1 LPCIAVSSS
10 EKEKVV
16 KKFFLALAV
25 CAFTFGLMV
34 ESAEARRFGGG
45 RSLGMQRQATPQ
57 KAAPAPANSA
67 SPAAAAPKRNWMG
80 PLAGLA
86 AGLGIAALLS
96 HFGLGEGMAN
106 LVMIALLAM
115 AGFFI
120 FKLLFRRKAASSA
133 GAGEPLRFAGAGG
146 PAAVPPPGQRFDA
159 RQDLAGG
166 SQPEQS
172 SGTAGNMA
180 AQVPAN
186 IPAGFDVEGF
196 LRVAKLNFVRMQAAN
211 DAGNMEDIR
220 EFVSPE
226 VFAEIKLQ
234 MGERGEAAQQTD
246 VVTIDA
252 ELLEVVTEG
261 NRHIASVRMNGMIR
275 EEADAAA
282 EPFDE
287 VWNLTKPV
295 DGPGG
300 WVVAGIQQAS

>member
-1 LPCIAVSSS
+1 M
-10 EKEKVV
+10 KR
-16 KKFFLALAV
+16 FFLAVAV

-34 ESAEARRFGGG
+34 ESAEAKRFGGG
-45 RSLGMQRQATPQ
+45 RSMGMQRQATPPQ

-115 AGFFI
+115 AAFFV
-120 FKLLFRRKAASSA
+120 FKLLFRRKAASPA

-146 PAAVPPPGQRFDA
+146 WFAGAGGPAAVPPPAQRFDA
-159 RQDLAGG
+159 HLGLPGTGR
-166 SQPEQS
+166 PEHS

-180 AQVPAN
+180 AQVPAG

-220 EFVSPE
+220 EFVTPE

-246 VVTIDA
+246 VVTVDA
-252 ELLEVVTEG
+252 ELLEVLTEG
-261 NRHIASVRMNGMIR
+261 KRHIASVRMKGMIR
-275 EEADAAA
+275 EEADATA